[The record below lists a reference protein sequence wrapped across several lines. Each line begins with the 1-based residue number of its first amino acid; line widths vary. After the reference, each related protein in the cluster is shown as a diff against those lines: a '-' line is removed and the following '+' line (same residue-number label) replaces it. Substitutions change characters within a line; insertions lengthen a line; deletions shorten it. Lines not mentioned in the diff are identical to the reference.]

1 MSTAKHE
8 TKRRTSSG
16 VALTHAEAV
25 RIGQG
30 YVDAYN
36 ARDLDAMLCLQDEQI
51 ESFPSR
57 LFENR
62 GHHGHAGVRAWWRE
76 MEASGRWYEVRTTE
90 VRLLGPDR
98 AAVLGAIWDQGELV
112 SPWGVIFRV
121 RDGLIVESHS
131 YLSDEDLL
139 AELDLL

>member
-1 MSTAKHE
+1 MSTANHP
-8 TKRRTSSG
+8 TKRPTASG
-16 VALTHAEAV
+16 EPLTHEEAA
-25 RIGQG
+25 RIGRA

-36 ARDLDAMLCLQDEQI
+36 QRDLEAMLSLQDDEI
-51 ESFPSR
+51 ESSPSR

-62 GHHGHAGVRAWWRE
+62 GHRGHAGVRAWWAE
-76 MEASGRWYEVRTTE
+76 MEASGRWYEVHVRE
-90 VRLLGPDR
+90 VRVLGPDR
-98 AAVLGAIWDQGELV
+98 AAALGEIWDRGELV

-131 YLSDEDLL
+131 YLSDGDLL